1 MSANSFTKGQEVE
14 VLHSDNKWYG
24 GIITKVC
31 FDNEVEIQYY
41 VEYASD
47 GSAKG
52 EYTKTFTYSQINT
65 DFILKSKTLNLDND
79 TKENDDPQ
87 FHDKDKQINQL
98 KVRLK
103 ATEQKLKQEINSHI
117 ITIRGQ
123 GTELEKA
130 HQAMEKL
137 GESFNRITNDLSI
150 CRGNGDK
157 LRHDLKES
165 LKRNESFI
173 NKINSQEQII
183 QDLQRANN
191 KLNHKVEVQKGVIS
205 GLQDEL
211 SQKRTEVKQQQDQL
225 NKNNSKMQDKLKKM
239 QKKMQNQSKESKEAQ
254 KALKQQRA
262 KTNSLRN
269 KIKNNHNTI
278 QKLEQECAQF
288 QEIKQ
293 QNEDIMAENENIKKE
308 IQKLQ
313 QRLEQKC
320 HQFQEIK
327 QENEIIM
334 AENNNINKQIQEWN
348 DRGLVLGRDY
358 NQFTFQELSNEES
371 ILQQELQSISSAK
384 QEINDKQERK
394 LNCNSCMDHNK
405 NMLFIPCGHIVFCEE
420 CVASYDK
427 TICPYCHEEFEDA
440 KRVIIA

>member
-1 MSANSFTKGQEVE
+1 MSANSCTKGQEVE
-14 VLHSDNKWYG
+14 VLHSDNKWYR

-31 FDNEVEIQYY
+31 FDHEVEIQYY

-52 EYTKTFTYSQINT
+52 EYTKTFRYSQINT
-65 DFILKSKTLNLDND
+65 DFILKSNTFNLDND

-117 ITIRGQ
+117 TTIRSQ

-137 GESFNRITNDLSI
+137 GESFNRINKDLDN

-183 QDLQRANN
+183 QNLQIANN

-205 GLQDEL
+205 GLQDTL
-211 SQKRTEVKQQQDQL
+211 SQKRTEVKQHKDQL
-225 NKNNSKMQDKLKKM
+225 NNNNSKMQDKFKKM
-239 QKKMQNQSKESKEAQ
+239 QKKMQNQSQECKEAQ

-262 KTNSLRN
+262 KTSSLRN
-269 KIKNNHNTI
+269 KIKNNHITI
-278 QKLEQECAQF
+278 QRLQQECAQF
-288 QEIKQ
+288 KEIKQ
-293 QNEDIMAENENIKKE
+293 QNENIVAENDNIKKE

-313 QRLEQKC
+313 QKC
-320 HQFQEIK
+320 HQFEEIK
-327 QENEIIM
+327 QQNEDIVEEND
-334 AENNNINKQIQEWN
+334 NIKKQIQEWN

-371 ILQQELQSISSAK
+371 ILQKELESISSAK

-394 LNCNSCMDHNK
+394 INCNSCMDHNK
-405 NMLFIPCGHIVFCEE
+405 NMLFIPCGHVVFCEE

-427 TICPYCHEEFEDA
+427 TICPYCHEEYEDV